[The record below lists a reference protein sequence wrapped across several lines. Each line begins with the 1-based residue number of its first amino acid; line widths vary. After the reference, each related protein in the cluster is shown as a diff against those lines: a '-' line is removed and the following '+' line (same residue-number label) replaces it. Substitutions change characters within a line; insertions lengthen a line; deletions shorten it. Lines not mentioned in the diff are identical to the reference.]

1 MLVERHG
8 GVDGWA
14 QSSAQPEVA
23 AITRAAPATRQDGSR
38 MKNENKLRGAGLK
51 AATLILI
58 SLAICAVYLLLWR
71 HGIGA
76 RDLLV
81 TDGNPHSITVVSIL
95 AYSMVFGLKH
105 ALEPDHLAAVSTIAV
120 EHKSLLGSSLV
131 GAVWGLGHTLSL
143 LLAGL
148 AVTLLGFDL
157 REEYLSP
164 VEIIV
169 ALMLIGLGA
178 RTFWLIWRE
187 RKPAASSESTET
199 LLHFHQHNPAS
210 HGVWGRIGVRPLVIG
225 MIHGLAG
232 SAGLL
237 LLLIPIIPSTTLKIV
252 YILVFGAGS
261 IVGMVIMSCMVGLPT
276 RLMAA
281 RFLKLNLTIRALAG
295 LFSIGFGVWLLYELA
310 VT

>member
-1 MLVERHG
+1 
-8 GVDGWA
+8 
-14 QSSAQPEVA
+14 
-23 AITRAAPATRQDGSR
+23 

-58 SLAICAVYLLLWR
+58 SLVICAVYLLLR
-71 HGIGA
+71 RNGIGA
-76 RDLLV
+76 RDLLA

-95 AYSMVFGLKH
+95 AYSLVFGLKH

-131 GAVWGLGHTLSL
+131 GAVWGLGHTMSL

-148 AVTLLGFDL
+148 LVILLGFDL

-164 VEIIV
+164 VEIVV

-178 RTFWLIWRE
+178 RALWLLWRE
-187 RKPAASSESTET
+187 RKPATSAESSET
-199 LLHFHQHNPAS
+199 LLHFHPHNHAS
-210 HGVWGRIGVRPLVIG
+210 HSVWGRIGVRPLVIG

-232 SAGLL
+232 SAALL

-295 LFSIGFGVWLLYELA
+295 LFSIGFGIWLLREWA
-310 VT
+310 AT